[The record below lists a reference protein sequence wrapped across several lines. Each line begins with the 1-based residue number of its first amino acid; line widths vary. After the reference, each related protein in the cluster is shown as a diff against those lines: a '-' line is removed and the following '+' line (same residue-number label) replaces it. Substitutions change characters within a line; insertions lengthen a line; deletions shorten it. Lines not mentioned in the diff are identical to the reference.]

1 MQVFKAD
8 AAKEANVVPCEAWS
22 GCLRRAVSVGCIF
35 YFFFSSAFPCDCM
48 KLIGCWMLHLSFW
61 QAHWGHP
68 LQGYDAHVERYRTER
83 GSEEHHPVVVQGR
96 SRSLSYLVVSFTSN
110 ADKSHE
116 IGKLPTQS
124 MRASPWSHP
133 TERSFTV
140 PSFFIHEDERKP
152 ASSWSTQ

>member
-22 GCLRRAVSVGCIF
+22 ECLRRAVSVGCTF
-35 YFFFSSAFPCDCM
+35 NFFFSSAFPCDCM
-48 KLIGCWMLHLSFW
+48 KLIGCGMLHLSFW

-96 SRSLSYLVVSFTSN
+96 SRSLSCLVVVSQVMRISRT
-110 ADKSHE
+110 KSENFLHKVCE
-116 IGKLPTQS
+116 LPLEAIRPKDHLQYLHS
-124 MRASPWSHP
+124 R
-133 TERSFTV
+133 R
-140 PSFFIHEDERKP
+140 HEDERKP